1 MFVTEVLVL
10 SRSVYRLW
18 TGRNIPDCG
27 RGSGAPLLMETMLL
41 SLVAIMQ

>member
-1 MFVTEVLVL
+1 MFVTEVLL

-18 TGRNIPDCG
+18 TGQNIPDSG
-27 RGSGAPLLMETMLL
+27 RGSGAPLHMETLLL